1 MAEGRRSSGNPC
13 PVHSPG
19 WSPCRGLAAG
29 IVVVA
34 ILYFL
39 EEDRAGVVV
48 MADMQAVERQ
58 QEAAVALHQGCPGRI
73 ASHSMAA
80 GLVALVVFRFPL
92 FGSICVNALGFC
104 LTSISYSACSD

>member
-1 MAEGRRSSGNPC
+1 M
-13 PVHSPG
+13 
-19 WSPCRGLAAG
+19 
-29 IVVVA
+29 VVA

-39 EEDRAGVVV
+39 EEDIPGVVV
-48 MADMQAVERQ
+48 MAGMQGVERQ

-80 GLVALVVFRFPL
+80 GLLALVVFRFPL
-92 FGSICVNALGFC
+92 PGSIRVNALGFC